1 MKKKL
6 AIVVSLII
14 MLCTSL
20 VACTKGNSEGQIS
33 NGELKNIVVGLNLY
47 QTNLDPAL
55 EWNGW
60 YVSMYGIGET
70 LVKFNEN
77 MEIEPL
83 LAESWKKVDDLTWQF
98 HIREGVK
105 FQNGTP
111 LTADSVKLSMER
123 ALNANPRTQEMLNV
137 NSIAADGQELTIT
150 TKAPHTTLLGSLA
163 DPINSIIDTNVAED
177 TIAKAPVGTGPF
189 KIKSYTEGAEVVVE
203 RYDDYWDGKALINQ
217 ATFKYIKDDNTRSMA
232 LQSGEIDVANNVS
245 INNLPLFEDESNY
258 VISTTTS
265 LRIVMSYFNFNNEF
279 LKDPAVRKAIALGVD
294 REAYANTLLKG
305 TAVAATGPFP
315 GSLPFGDKGL
325 AGYKYDPAEATKILK
340 DAGYSDTDGDGIVE
354 KDGKKLAL
362 NIAVFPTRAEI
373 PVIGEAM
380 QAQLKEIGIDV
391 SLQSY
396 ESVNPILK
404 SGEFDLCLYNVNTA
418 TTGDPQSFLELHF
431 RTDGST
437 NYGKYS
443 NANVDS
449 LIDEY
454 KNEYDTEKRY
464 DIATKV
470 QQILIDDNG
479 ALFLVTPMS
488 NRVRKSTVVGMDA
501 YPIDFYMLDN
511 KVDIK

>member
-6 AIVVSLII
+6 TILSLVI

-20 VACTKGNSEGQIS
+20 GACTSSNSKNNAGNNEA
-33 NGELKNIVVGLNLY
+33 KNIVVGLNLY

-70 LVKFNEN
+70 LVKFNKS
-77 MEIEPL
+77 MEVEPL
-83 LAESWKKVDDLTWQF
+83 LSDSWKKVDSLTWQF

-105 FQNGTP
+105 FQNETP
-111 LTADSVKLSMER
+111 LTASAVKSSLER
-123 ALNANPRTQEMLNV
+123 ALKANPRTQEMLNV
-137 NSIAADGQELTIT
+137 NTITADGQELIIT
-150 TKAPHTTLLGSLA
+150 TKAPHTTLLGNLA
-163 DPINSIIDTNVAED
+163 DPINSIIDTSAGED

-189 KIKSYTEGAEVVVE
+189 KIKSYTESSEVVVE
-203 RYDDYWDGKALINQ
+203 RYEDYWAGKALINQ

-245 INNLPLFEDESNY
+245 INNLSLFEDKSKHE
-258 VISTTTS
+258 ISTTTS
-265 LRIVMSYFNFNNEF
+265 LRIVISYFNFNNEF
-279 LKDPAVRKAIALGVD
+279 LKDSAVRKAIALGVD
-294 REAYANTLLKG
+294 RESYANTLLKG
-305 TAVAATGPFP
+305 TAVPATGPFP
-315 GSLPFGDKGL
+315 GSLPFGDKKL
-325 AGYKYDPAEATKILK
+325 TGYKYDVAEATKILS
-340 DAGYSDTDGDGIVE
+340 DAGYKDTDGDGILE
-354 KDGKKLAL
+354 KNGKKLSL
-362 NIAVFPTRAEI
+362 NIAIFPTRAEI

-380 QAQLKEIGIDV
+380 QAQLKEIGIDA
-391 SLQSY
+391 SLKSY
-396 ESVNPILK
+396 ETVNPILK

-418 TTGDPQSFLELHF
+418 TTGDPQSFLELYF

-437 NYGKYS
+437 NFGKYS
-443 NANVDS
+443 NPNVDT

-470 QQILIDDNG
+470 QQTLINDNA

-488 NRVRKSTVVGMDA
+488 NRVSKNTVSGMEV

>member
-6 AIVVSLII
+6 MIVSLII

-20 VACTKGNSEGQIS
+20 AACTKGNSEKAG
-33 NGELKNIVVGLNLY
+33 NNETKNIVVGLNLY

-70 LVKFNEN
+70 LVKFNKD
-77 MEIEPL
+77 MEVEPL
-83 LAESWKKVDDLTWQF
+83 LSDTWKKVDDLTWQF

-105 FQNGTP
+105 FQNGNS
-111 LTADSVKLSMER
+111 LTASAVKSSMER
-123 ALNANPRTQEMLNV
+123 ALKANPRTQEMLNV
-137 NSIAADGQELTIT
+137 NSITADGQELTIT
-150 TKAPHTTLLGSLA
+150 TKAPHTTLLGNLA
-163 DPINSIIDTNVAED
+163 DPINSIIDTTMAED
-177 TIAKAPVGTGPF
+177 TISKEPVGTGPF
-189 KIKSYTEGAEVVVE
+189 KIKSYADGSEVVVE
-203 RYDDYWDGKALINQ
+203 RYEDYWDGKALINQ

-245 INNLPLFEDESNY
+245 INNLSLFEDKSKY
-258 VISTTTS
+258 TTSTTTS

-294 REAYANTLLKG
+294 RESYANTLLKG
-305 TAVAATGPFP
+305 TAVPATGPFP
-315 GSLPFGDKGL
+315 GSLPFGDKNLTGYKYNQEEAIKIL
-325 AGYKYDPAEATKILK
+325 NDAGYK
-340 DAGYSDTDGDGIVE
+340 DTDGDKILE
-354 KDGKKLAL
+354 KNGKKLAL

-380 QAQLKEIGIDV
+380 QAQLKEIGIDA
-391 SLQSY
+391 SLKSY
-396 ESVNPILK
+396 ETVNPILK
-404 SGEFDLCLYNVNTA
+404 SGDFDLSLYNVNTA
-418 TTGDPQSFLELHF
+418 TTGDPQSFLELYY
-431 RTDGST
+431 RTGGST
-437 NYGKYS
+437 NFGKYS
-443 NANVDS
+443 NPNVDA
-449 LIDEY
+449 LIDQY

-470 QQILIDDNG
+470 QQTLIDDNAG
-479 ALFLVTPMS
+479 LFLVTPMS
-488 NRVRKSTVVGMDA
+488 NRVSKSIVSGMEV